1 MGMNSPRARDKA
13 IYLMN
18 EEGKQVTVEFLLNHL
33 AVEDG
38 NTQHKF
44 LSQLNSNSSINMI
57 AYDHRQNRG
66 KSNKGKQNSGRNGT
80 QNKTRVQTSSST
92 TQPSRKPPGM
102 EGKCMR
108 CGKPEHTQGQ
118 KCAAKNAKCKECH
131 KIGHFYKVC
140 QSKKKTRRANLAQAT
155 PQAEHDTHIDEC
167 GIRQPN
173 PPTVNMLKLVNHIGT
188 TSGSQEKYLKFP
200 IDVDPRGPYKN
211 HLIVRVD
218 TGADVNCMNEKTFRK
233 LFPKV
238 KLSVCPYEIQNFG
251 NSTADISI
259 LGQFRTYLQFWG
271 EKYLNTFIVTNANDC
286 PNLLSHGATF
296 RMGVLLPN
304 YLEENVVKGE
314 NVPNFNIST
323 STGSSNV
330 FQILQDLWLKQYQE
344 TRTAQP
350 STTATT
356 CIATQLTP
364 LMTYGYTSANQNNQ
378 STGMPTP
385 ITSMSESLTFPR
397 TTIPAKITPRSR
409 QPTSERHQNSSR
421 NGHSPY
427 CMHVHQ
433 PQSQVCKSGESLA
446 LRKVK
451 TPHNGKTSVSR
462 FPLTKQDILSQYSG
476 CFEGI
481 GHFPGDPYRFH
492 LKPDYKPARHAPRK
506 VPVHFEAA
514 FKEEIDSLVK
524 QGILEEV
531 KEHTDW
537 VNSYVIVEKDTG
549 NQHAPNHTVKKKL
562 RICLDPRDLNEALE
576 REPYHTRSVDEIT
589 AKLQGMTVFTIV
601 DFKKGYWMVVLHPDS
616 RKLTCMALPFGRFQW
631 TRLPMGTVVA
641 QDIFQSKLDAIFIGM
656 EGVTGT
662 ADDMIIAGKDEMEH
676 DRNFLAFMEKCME
689 NNLTL
694 NAEKIQF
701 KQSQVSFY
709 GHIWSENGISPDP
722 KKIQA
727 LKHMEFPPDKETMRS
742 FLGMINYLNR
752 YSALS
757 AHLAAPLSSLTHQA
771 TDYKPGKTHLENFQ

>member
-1 MGMNSPRARDKA
+1 M
-13 IYLMN
+13 
-18 EEGKQVTVEFLLNHL
+18 
-33 AVEDG
+33 
-38 NTQHKF
+38 
-44 LSQLNSNSSINMI
+44 
-57 AYDHRQNRG
+57 
-66 KSNKGKQNSGRNGT
+66 
-80 QNKTRVQTSSST
+80 
-92 TQPSRKPPGM
+92 
-102 EGKCMR
+102 
-108 CGKPEHTQGQ
+108 
-118 KCAAKNAKCKECH
+118 
-131 KIGHFYKVC
+131 
-140 QSKKKTRRANLAQAT
+140 
-155 PQAEHDTHIDEC
+155 
-167 GIRQPN
+167 
-173 PPTVNMLKLVNHIGT
+173 
-188 TSGSQEKYLKFP
+188 
-200 IDVDPRGPYKN
+200 
-211 HLIVRVD
+211 
-218 TGADVNCMNEKTFRK
+218 
-233 LFPKV
+233 

-259 LGQFRTYLQFWG
+259 LGQFHTYLQFRG
-271 EKYLNTFIVTNANDC
+271 EKYLNTFIVTNAIDC

-296 RMGVLLPN
+296 RMGALLPN

-314 NVPNFNIST
+314 NVPNFKVST
-323 STGSSNV
+323 STGPSNI
-330 FQILQDLWLKQYQE
+330 FQILQDLRLKQ
-344 TRTAQP
+344 TRTSPP
-350 STTATT
+350 SATATT
-356 CIATQLTP
+356 CIATQPTP
-364 LMTYGYTSANQNNQ
+364 LMTYGSTSANQNTDMTYMATQPTPLTMYGYTSANQNNQ
-378 STGMPTP
+378 STGMATP
-385 ITSMSESLTFPR
+385 ITSMSESLNFPR
-397 TTIPAKITPRSR
+397 TTMPVNTTTSLK
-409 QPTSERHQNSSR
+409 QLTSEIHQNSSR
-421 NGHSPY
+421 SGPPTC
-427 CMHVHQ
+427 CMHVHR
-433 PQSQVCKSGESLA
+433 PQSQVCKPGESLA

-451 TPHNGKTSVSR
+451 TPHNGRTSVSR
-462 FPLTKQDILSQYSG
+462 FPLTKQEVISQFSG

-492 LKPDYKPARHAPRK
+492 LKPDYKLARHAPRK
-506 VPVHFEAA
+506 FPVHLEAA
-514 FKEEIDSLVK
+514 FKEEINSLVK

-576 REPYHTRSVDEIT
+576 RKPYHTRSVDEIT

-616 RKLTCMALPFGRFQW
+616 RRLTCMALPFGRFQW

-656 EGVTGT
+656 KGVTG
-662 ADDMIIAGKDEMEH
+662 MIIAGKDEMEH
-676 DRNFLAFMEKCME
+676 DRNFPAFMEKCME

-694 NAEKIQF
+694 IVEKIQF

-727 LKHMEFPPDKETMRS
+727 LKHMEFPADKETMRS

-757 AHLAAPLSSLTHQA
+757 AHLPAPLSSLTHQA